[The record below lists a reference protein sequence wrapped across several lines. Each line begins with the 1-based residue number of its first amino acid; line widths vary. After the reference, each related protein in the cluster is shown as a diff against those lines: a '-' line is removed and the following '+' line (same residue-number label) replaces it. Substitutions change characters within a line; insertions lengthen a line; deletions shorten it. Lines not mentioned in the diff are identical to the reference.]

1 MFCRTTLN
9 LWMEK
14 NLRINRYESHARS
27 PALQA
32 ANWIHLRD
40 KRWSRR
46 SWLFK
51 SNQQTRHLNPRNRR
65 EKMKRR
71 LISIQI
77 LRHKMFNEIPFF
89 LWFLYQIIKTA
100 MRDAVKKYKRNMTV
114 RPEVP
119 PLPSL
124 LTQTVKVT
132 PISMIKNKS
141 RNFPKKQTHKKNKI
155 LTDIS
160 DMYAVGLSLTK

>member
-1 MFCRTTLN
+1 
-9 LWMEK
+9 
-14 NLRINRYESHARS
+14 
-27 PALQA
+27 
-32 ANWIHLRD
+32 
-40 KRWSRR
+40 
-46 SWLFK
+46 
-51 SNQQTRHLNPRNRR
+51 
-65 EKMKRR
+65 
-71 LISIQI
+71 
-77 LRHKMFNEIPFF
+77 
-89 LWFLYQIIKTA
+89 

-132 PISMIKNKS
+132 PVSMTKNKTRS
-141 RNFPKKQTHKKNKI
+141 FPKKQTHKKNKI